1 MCRAG
6 RLSTNCFGRHIGGT
20 SCLKRKGSDL
30 QFASPPPN
38 SGRRGNI
45 HQVNT
50 TANGTAMQNCFLSAN
65 NGGLNNNKIINC
77 SGDEEMPQSGGERY
91 SVDASS
97 GESVTSMSNIS
108 GGGGE
113 MVRNNGDVCGGR
125 SGVWA
130 GHNNT
135 PHYYG
140 NGQNISQDIANN
152 DGYFVQTPSTTH
164 VPPAYCLPGGAL
176 LPASAVEGGRH
187 LGSPVNNGYNL
198 GDRFLLNVSPSTVYP
213 DHNMMH
219 TTQLSSTRQYT
230 TSTPTEY
237 TRDNAALSSQI
248 TSNPSII
255 LQAKLESRGE
265 AFHASNGNI
274 MRPEDG
280 GDKRRLACSPT
291 VEMRQKAAL
300 LSPSSR
306 RSQGGNILPEHYS
319 VPPSSIHPS
328 RMTPDELS
336 SMWSVPPA
344 SLPAAVMRSVNNTPQ
359 SVLSYNGGVYQSPPP
374 ARPPREPSAR
384 LARRPHSARGV
395 LASPPSEERS
405 FRKSSSIEDRLC
417 DGYLNDDSE
426 FRGYKNGGFKNT
438 PMALDKEIWKVPDRA
453 AKQYIE
459 YTNDRHQ
466 NTNGS
471 SV

>member
-1 MCRAG
+1 M
-6 RLSTNCFGRHIGGT
+6 
-20 SCLKRKGSDL
+20 
-30 QFASPPPN
+30 
-38 SGRRGNI
+38 
-45 HQVNT
+45 
-50 TANGTAMQNCFLSAN
+50 
-65 NGGLNNNKIINC
+65 
-77 SGDEEMPQSGGERY
+77 
-91 SVDASS
+91 
-97 GESVTSMSNIS
+97 
-108 GGGGE
+108 
-113 MVRNNGDVCGGR
+113 
-125 SGVWA
+125 
-130 GHNNT
+130 
-135 PHYYG
+135 
-140 NGQNISQDIANN
+140 
-152 DGYFVQTPSTTH
+152 
-164 VPPAYCLPGGAL
+164 
-176 LPASAVEGGRH
+176 
-187 LGSPVNNGYNL
+187 
-198 GDRFLLNVSPSTVYP
+198 NVSPSTVYP

-237 TRDNAALSSQI
+237 TRDNAALSSHI
-248 TSNPSII
+248 PSNPSII

-274 MRPEDG
+274 MRSEESV
-280 GDKRRLACSPT
+280 DKRRLACSPT
-291 VEMRQKAAL
+291 VEMRQQAAL

-374 ARPPREPSAR
+374 TRPPREPSAR

-426 FRGYKNGGFKNT
+426 FRGYKNGGLKNA
-438 PMALDKEIWKVPDRA
+438 PMALDREIWKVPDRV